1 MLCFRCGSH
10 VQDGA
15 EKCWNCGTVLSSA
28 QARRGATSESRAQQ
42 RTGSRVFGVVFKIG
56 DLIANRYKV
65 KDIVGS
71 GGAGVVYRAHDTEI
85 DVDVAVKVINAKLVQ
100 TSDEQRLFSRQTKIA
115 RKLSHQNVVRIYDEG
130 RDETRPYVT
139 MQFLEGLSLRKII
152 DLRNEKKQ
160 TFTLAEVEP
169 IFNQLCQALDYAHKT
184 TFHGNLKPDNVI
196 VLPDLLKVTDFALL
210 RGLPRKPFLAIQK
223 SRGSNFRYLAPEVR
237 LEVADLERSVDVYS
251 LGVVLAEMLT
261 GIVYDDGKPE
271 KLTASGLEPAVL
283 AVIQRCVARAPKDR
297 YASTQDLYADLR
309 SALSRG
315 SGAKAA
321 AAAAHADAPT
331 QRLEMDKHGKRPVT
345 ADLGKRP
352 PPEPPPAPPKPVEI
366 APSLAVASA
375 VESPAEIG
383 GKREGT
389 DLHDL
394 EVDDDMIESSIVA
407 QRKQANGA
415 AGNGVPV
422 NGANGHAGH
431 AGRAGDAAPMAASP
445 ALEPDLVDNPHAVE
459 LPEDEEETIAVFEHP
474 PMPSRPVAAEG
485 ISVRAE
491 PGLEEISNSAIE
503 LIADPSATNV
513 YDVDA
518 NGEPRP
524 SVQVKDVSTHNRTI
538 QPTPLP
544 DSAIPSPAFSQV
556 AHEDTRHGRLDGGQD
571 ASAPVAPQVVVR
583 GEKPDEPT
591 QGITYAPKPQTRGP
605 TAAYD
610 GSTSPKAKKRPMT
623 RPRMP
628 TMAAAPMPMT
638 STVGGAAIVDPSMMP
653 RPATQEALSIP
664 SMVAPPV
671 MAPPPPADS
680 GRNKG
685 VLVTVVLSL
694 FAVLLA
700 VVIVVVVLFQQS
712 NLEKQIEA
720 MRNEAQQARATGT
733 AALADAKRAET
744 EAKAAAKAEAEADAR
759 AEAADAEQKAAELA
773 AKEKEA
779 EARRLEDE
787 ARKAADAERKQEAER
802 RAKEASEAAAERRAA
817 AADAAAERREER
829 KRAADER
836 KKREERER
844 EQKDKERLARE
855 QEEAARRAE
864 DRAKR
869 LAAAE
874 AEDEERAKKAQAKA
888 EEERRRREADEA
900 AKAREEER
908 KKKEAAAAAAAAE
921 KAEDEGR
928 DEGRD
933 EEPTPA
939 AMVAS
944 DKEPECPRGMVLVKA
959 STFMLGSQRNDPER
973 NFGDQDYVSVDVPA
987 FCIDY
992 YEYPNGRGRS
1002 PSTKV
1007 SFKTAQARCK
1017 KRKKRLCSEQEWE
1030 KACKGPGGS
1039 RYPYANQWD
1048 PTACNTED
1056 DEGSDR
1062 QVEKSGSFRKCRSGY
1077 NVFDMSGNV
1086 GEWTSTQWGSGYVV
1100 KGGASDRPGYDGR
1113 CAARKKKKASESAET
1128 LGFRCC
1134 ADP

>member
-28 QARRGATSESRAQQ
+28 QTRRGATAEQRAQQ

-196 VLPDLLKVTDFALL
+196 VLPDLLKITDFALL

-261 GIVYDDGKPE
+261 GVVYDDGKPE
-271 KLTASGLEPAVL
+271 KLTASGLEPAIL

-321 AAAAHADAPT
+321 AAAAAAGDAPT

-345 ADLGKRP
+345 ADVGKRP
-352 PPEPPPAPPKPVEI
+352 PPEVPPAPPAPVEI
-366 APSLAVASA
+366 QPSLAVASA
-375 VESPAEIG
+375 VESPAEVG

-389 DLHDL
+389 DLHDF

-407 QRKQANGA
+407 QKKQANGA
-415 AGNGVPV
+415 RPPENGVPA

-431 AGRAGDAAPMAASP
+431 AEPAPMAAAP
-445 ALEPDLVDNPHAVE
+445 EPDLVDNPHAVE
-459 LPEDEEETIAVFEHP
+459 LPEDEEETIAVFDHP
-474 PMPSRPVAAEG
+474 PMPSRPIAAEG
-485 ISVRAE
+485 ISVRPE

-518 NGEPRP
+518 KGEPRP
-524 SVQVKDVSTHNRTI
+524 SVQVKDVATHNRTI

-556 AHEDTRHGRLDGGQD
+556 AHEDTRHGRLDGGED
-571 ASAPVAPQVVVR
+571 APVAPDVVVR
-583 GEKPDEPT
+583 GDKADKPDEPT

-610 GSTSPKAKKRPMT
+610 GSAAPKAKKRPMT

-628 TMAAAPMPMT
+628 TMAAAPVPMT
-638 STVGGAAIVDPSMMP
+638 STVGGPAIVDPSTMP

-664 SMVAPPV
+664 SMVAPQALAP
-671 MAPPPPADS
+671 PPPPADS
-680 GRNKG
+680 GRNRG
-685 VLVTVVLSL
+685 VLITVVLSL

-700 VVIVVVVLFQQS
+700 VVIVVVVLTKQS
-712 NLEKQIEA
+712 NLEEKIA
-720 MRNEAQQARATGT
+720 MMQAEAQQARATGT
-733 AALADAKRAET
+733 AARADAKKAGE
-744 EAKAAAKAEAEADAR
+744 EAAVAAR
-759 AEAADAEQKAAELA
+759 AEAAAKEREEAAEAEKKAAEAAALA
-773 AKEKEA
+773 KEA
-779 EARRLEDE
+779 EARRLEEE
-787 ARKAADAERKQEAER
+787 AKKSADAEKKKEAER
-802 RAKEASEAAAERRAA
+802 RAKEAAEAAAERRAA
-817 AADAAAERREER
+817 AREADAERREER
-829 KRAADER
+829 KKAAEER
-836 KKREERER
+836 KRREERER
-844 EQKDKERLARE
+844 EQRDKERLAKE
-855 QEEAARRAE
+855 QDEAARRAE

-874 AEDEERAKKAQAKA
+874 AEDEARARRDQAKA
-888 EEERRRREADEA
+888 EEERRRREAEEA
-900 AKAREEER
+900 AKAREDER
-908 KKKEAAAAAAAAE
+908 KRKEAEAAAK
-921 KAEDEGR
+921 KAEEKKED
-928 DEGRD
+928 
-933 EEPTPA
+933 PTPA
-939 AMVAS
+939 AMVAP
-944 DKEPECPRGMVLVKA
+944 DKEQECPRGMVLVKA
-959 STFMLGSQRNDPER
+959 STFMLGSKRNDPER
-973 NFGDQDYVSVDVPA
+973 NFGDKDYVSIDVPA

-1007 SFKTAQARCK
+1007 SFKTAAARCK
-1017 KRKKRLCSEQEWE
+1017 KRKKRLCSEEEWE
-1030 KACKGPGGS
+1030 KACKGPSGS

-1048 PTACNTED
+1048 PSSCNTED
-1056 DEGSDR
+1056 DEGADR

-1086 GEWTSTQWGSGYVV
+1086 AEWTSTQWGSGYVV

-1113 CAARKKKKASESAET
+1113 CAARKKKKDGSSSET

-1134 ADP
+1134 ADPG

>member
-1 MLCFRCGSH
+1 LLCFRCGSH

-28 QARRGATSESRAQQ
+28 QARRAPTAEQRAQQ

-130 RDETRPYVT
+130 RDEARPYVT

-152 DLRNEKKQ
+152 DLRGEKKQ
-160 TFTLAEVEP
+160 VFTLAEVEP

-223 SRGSNFRYLAPEVR
+223 SRASNFRYLAPEVR

-251 LGVVLAEMLT
+251 LGVVLGEMLT
-261 GIVYDDGKPE
+261 GVVYDDTKPE
-271 KLTASGLEPAVL
+271 KLDASGLDPAIL
-283 AVIQRCVARAPKDR
+283 AVIKRCVARAPKDR

-321 AAAAHADAPT
+321 AAAAAAGDAPT
-331 QRLEMDKHGKRPVT
+331 QRLEIDKHGQRPGGT
-345 ADLGKRP
+345 AEAGKRP
-352 PPEPPPAPPKPVEI
+352 PPEVPPAPPKPVEI
-366 APSLAVASA
+366 QPSLAVASA
-375 VESPAEIG
+375 IEAPEGV
-383 GKREGT
+383 KREGT
-389 DLHDL
+389 DLH
-394 EVDDDMIESSIVA
+394 EIDDDMIESSIVA
-407 QRKQANGA
+407 QKKADTANKAAQSANGA
-415 AGNGVPV
+415 SNGVHK
-422 NGANGHAGH
+422 NGANGHAAPVAPSVTG
-431 AGRAGDAAPMAASP
+431 ASEPVAAAP
-445 ALEPDLVDNPHAVE
+445 EPDLVDNPNAVE
-459 LPEDEEETIAVFEHP
+459 LAEDEEVTIAVFDHP
-474 PMPSRPVAAEG
+474 PMPSRPIAAEG
-485 ISVRAE
+485 ISVRPE

-518 NGEPRP
+518 DGSPKP
-524 SVQVKDVSTHNRTI
+524 SVQVKDVAVSTNNRTM

-544 DSAIPSPAFSQV
+544 DSAIPEPAFSQV
-556 AHEDTRHGRLDGGQD
+556 AHEGTQAGRLDEP
-571 ASAPVAPQVVVR
+571 APATPGAPGVDVQEER
-583 GEKPDEPT
+583 T
-591 QGITYAPKPQTRGP
+591 QGIAYSPKPQTRGP
-605 TAAYD
+605 TAAFD
-610 GSTSPKAKKRPMT
+610 GTNAPKAKKRPMT

-628 TMAAAPMPMT
+628 TMSAAPVPMT
-638 STVGGAAIVDPSMMP
+638 STVGGPAIVDPSTMP

-664 SMVAPPV
+664 SMVVPPAAAPAAPPEEPKNNRFV
-671 MAPPPPADS
+671 MI
-680 GRNKG
+680 
-685 VLVTVVLSL
+685 TVALSL

-700 VVIVVVVLFQQS
+700 VVVLVIALSQKS
-712 NLEKQIEA
+712 DLEEQIKA
-720 MRNEAQQARATGT
+720 MRTEAAQARETGT
-733 AALADAKRAET
+733 VALADAKKAEV
-744 EAKAAAKAEAEADAR
+744 EARAAAKAEEEAQAR
-759 AEAADAEQKAAELA
+759 AAAADAAQKEAEEA
-773 AKEKEA
+773 AKAKEA
-779 EARRLEDE
+779 EARRLEEE
-787 ARKAADAERKQEAER
+787 AKAEADAKRKEEAKR
-802 RAKEASEAAAERRAA
+802 RAAEASAAAAERRQAA
-817 AADAAAERREER
+817 AEAAAERREER
-829 KRAADER
+829 KRAAEER
-836 KKREERER
+836 KKKEARER
-844 EQKDKERLARE
+844 EQRDKERLAKE

-874 AEDEERAKKAQAKA
+874 AEDEARARRDQAKV
-888 EEERRRREADEA
+888 EEERRRREAEAA

-908 KKKEAAAAAAAAE
+908 KRKEAEAAAKKEAIS
-921 KAEDEGR
+921 
-928 DEGRD
+928 
-933 EEPTPA
+933 EPEPA
-939 AMVAS
+939 AMVAK
-944 DKEPECPRGMVLVKA
+944 DKEPECPRGMVLIKGG
-959 STFMLGSQRNDPER
+959 SFMFGSKRSDPER
-973 NFGDQDYVSVDVPA
+973 NFGDKDYVSVEVPA
-987 FCIDY
+987 FCVDY

-1007 SFKTAQARCK
+1007 SFKTAAARCK
-1017 KRKKRLCSEQEWE
+1017 RRKKRLCTEEEWE
-1030 KACKGPGGS
+1030 KACKGPSGS

-1048 PTACNTED
+1048 PTSCNTED

-1062 QVEKSGSFRKCRSGY
+1062 EVEKSGSFRKCRSGY
-1077 NVFDMSGNV
+1077 NVYDMSGNV
-1086 GEWTSTQWGSGYVV
+1086 AEWTATQWGTGYVV

-1113 CAARKKKKASESAET
+1113 CAARKKKKSSNSSET

-1134 ADP
+1134 ADPG